1 MDLDLDL
8 DLDFILGT
16 SELPAAVP
24 SSPGIRIEDL
34 DAKLWAL
41 AALAPGVS
49 YGQYHTVLARY
60 HRTSI
65 SRVRFERSLEV
76 GKQLKMQEYDR
87 EAAVRTIDG
96 QWLDLRKQRNTVMVA
111 DRRKR

>member
-1 MDLDLDL
+1 M

-16 SELPAAVP
+16 NVIPAAVF

-34 DAKLWAL
+34 DEKLWAL
-41 AALAPGVS
+41 AALAPGVN
-49 YGQYHTVLARY
+49 YERFQTVLARFQ
-60 HRTSI
+60 RTST
-65 SRVRFERSLEV
+65 SRVSFERSLEV

-96 QWLDLRKQRNTVMVA
+96 QWLDLRKQRHTVMVSN
-111 DRRKR
+111 RRKR